1 MRHPV
6 SSGPRRTDRPTLT
19 SRHPPSPDAPDAH
32 QRRMNRVL
40 DHIDAHLA
48 DDLRL
53 ETLADVA
60 AWSPFHFHRLFRA
73 WTGETLLDF
82 VRRRRLE
89 VAAGRLRHAPRDSVT
104 TIAFAVGFESGEAF
118 SRAFKLHFGM
128 TPTAWRRGG
137 QLLWERRQRM
147 VRIRPMR
154 VGPHYP
160 VVLKQLP
167 ERDVLYWRVQGNYHT
182 MVSQA
187 WTAFGPRIEA
197 LGLGGQLRL
206 GMGLD
211 DPDIAPLSRCR
222 FDACVVLP
230 PHWHEPVAARIS
242 RKRVAGGLHACL
254 GYDGPGPQMHEAW
267 RQLLNDWLPTS
278 GLLVGASPFFETYPA
293 EQELPARGDRVVC
306 ELCMPVQR

>member
-1 MRHPV
+1 
-6 SSGPRRTDRPTLT
+6 
-19 SRHPPSPDAPDAH
+19 
-32 QRRMNRVL
+32 MNRVL

-60 AWSPFHFHRLFRA
+60 AFSPFHFHRVFRA

-89 VAAGRLRHAPRDSVT
+89 VAGGRLRHAPRDSVT

-118 SRAFKLHFGM
+118 SRAFKQHFGM

-147 VRIRPMR
+147 MR
-154 VGPHYP
+154 TRQPVGLHGRQHYP

-167 ERDVLYWRVQGNYHT
+167 ECEVLYWREQGRYDT

-187 WTAFGPRIEA
+187 WAAFMPRIAA
-197 LGLGGQLRL
+197 LGLAGQVRL

-211 DPDIAPLSRCR
+211 DPDIAPVSRCR

-230 PHWHEPVAARIS
+230 PNWHEPVSGAVS

-254 GYDGPGPQMHEAW
+254 AYEGTGPSMQHAW

-278 GLLVGASPFFETYPA
+278 GLMVRDLPFFETYPVG
-293 EQELPARGDRVVC
+293 QPLPPEDRVIC

>member
-1 MRHPV
+1 
-6 SSGPRRTDRPTLT
+6 
-19 SRHPPSPDAPDAH
+19 
-32 QRRMNRVL
+32 MNRVL

-60 AWSPFHFHRLFRA
+60 AFSPFHFHRVFRA

-89 VAAGRLRHAPRDSVT
+89 TAGGRLRHAPRDSIT

-147 VRIRPMR
+147 VRTRPAPA
-154 VGPHYP
+154 GPRYT

-167 ERDVLYWRVQGNYHT
+167 EREVLYWRAQGRYDAV
-182 MVSQA
+182 VSPA
-187 WTAFGPRIEA
+187 WVAFTPYIAA
-197 LGLGGQLRL
+197 LGLAGQLRL

-211 DPDIAPLSRCR
+211 DPDIAPVSRCR

-230 PHWHEPVAARIS
+230 PNWHEPISGPVS

-254 GYDGPGPQMHEAW
+254 SYDGPGPLMQHAW

-278 GLLVGASPFFETYPA
+278 GLLVGDTPFFEIYPVG
-293 EQELPARGDRVVC
+293 QPLPAQGPVVIC

>member
-1 MRHPV
+1 MTT
-6 SSGPRRTDRPTLT
+6 RRQ
-19 SRHPPSPDAPDAH
+19 PSAYAADAPEAH
-32 QRRMNRVL
+32 LRRMNRVL

-53 ETLADVA
+53 ETLAEVA
-60 AWSPFHFHRLFRA
+60 AFSPFHFHRVFRA

-89 VAAGRLRHAPRDSVT
+89 AAGGRLRHAPHDSIT

-118 SRAFKLHFGM
+118 SRAFKQHFGM

-147 VRIRPMR
+147 VRTRPAPI
-154 VGPHYP
+154 GPHYP

-167 ERDVLYWRVQGNYHT
+167 EREVLYWRVQGRYDT
-182 MVSQA
+182 MVSPA
-187 WTAFGPRIEA
+187 WAAFTPHIEA
-197 LGLGGQLRL
+197 LGLAGQPRL

-211 DPDIAPLSRCR
+211 DPDIAPVSRCR

-230 PHWHEPVAARIS
+230 PNWHEPVSGRVS

-254 GYDGPGPQMHEAW
+254 GYDGPGPLMHQAW

-278 GLLVGASPFFETYPA
+278 GLTVGDVPFFEVYPV
-293 EQELPARGDRVVC
+293 EQALPSKGPVVC